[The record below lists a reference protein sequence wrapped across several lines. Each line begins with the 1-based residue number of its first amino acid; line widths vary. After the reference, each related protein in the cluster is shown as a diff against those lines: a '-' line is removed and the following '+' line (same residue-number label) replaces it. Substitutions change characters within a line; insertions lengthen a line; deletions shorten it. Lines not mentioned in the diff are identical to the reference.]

1 MNSSMRIELEYLNI
15 QLCQSRPALLMLQS
29 SLTRTFR
36 EAVYQ
41 FSHDLVRFAAVD
53 DELREMFNQTR
64 RDRRLAELG
73 FRLGDVLI
81 VDRHSEVPWSFKL
94 EQANFRRVL
103 GKKETAARNT
113 ERFCLQGIVSIPQ
126 FPELRETI
134 IQECDTAE
142 DVARIEVLLRAV
154 AAASTAPMAGGDRR
168 ITTFLSGLSPA
179 QVKRWRSAPETVPDL
194 PSVTF
199 AQEIFCPKGVFW
211 DAMHRELYGRVDF
224 TPYHA
229 ADAVPCAAMIPR
241 LYAEGRLLARQLE
254 RLEGQTVQRLMLI
267 TTGRVID
274 VAADNEPD
282 WVRVRRIEKRP
293 EGVCIVGERM
303 LGKAGTGAWP
313 VQVPVLRVAHAE
325 QIRDRLRR
333 N

>member
-15 QLCQSRPALLMLQS
+15 QLCQSRPSLLKLQS

-36 EAVYQ
+36 ETVYQ
-41 FSHDLVRFAAVD
+41 FSRDLARCAAAD

-64 RDRRLAELG
+64 RDRRLVELG

-94 EQANFRRVL
+94 EQATFRRVL
-103 GKKETAARNT
+103 GKKETAARST

-126 FPELRETI
+126 FPDLRERI
-134 IQECDTAE
+134 IQECDTPE
-142 DVARIEVLLRAV
+142 DAARIEVLLRAV
-154 AAASTAPMAGGDRR
+154 AAGPSAPTLGADRR
-168 ITTFLSGLSPA
+168 VTTFLSGLTAA
-179 QVKRWRSAPETVPDL
+179 QVKRWRSAPETVPNL
-194 PSVTF
+194 HALAL
-199 AQEIFCPKGVFW
+199 AQEIFCPNGVFW
-211 DAMHRELYGRVDF
+211 DAAHRELYGRVDF
-224 TPYHA
+224 SAHHT
-229 ADAVPCAAMIPR
+229 ADAAPFGAMIPR

-267 TTGRVID
+267 ATGSVID

-303 LGKAGTGAWP
+303 LGEAGTGAWP
-313 VQVPVLRVAHAE
+313 VQVPVHRVAHAE
-325 QIRDRLRR
+325 QIRERLRR
-333 N
+333 H